1 MLIHGGLVG
10 IVLCFWLA
18 VAMNFW
24 LCILTHVLFFYAY
37 HPDSYLSVTN
47 IWLGFWIVGML
58 HGSANLQTEFVQY
71 IPAECVLVD

>member
-24 LCILTHVLFFYAY
+24 LCIRTHVLFFYAH
-37 HPDSYLSVTN
+37 HPDSYL
-47 IWLGFWIVGML
+47 IWLGFWIVGMSD
-58 HGSANLQTEFVQY
+58 GSADLQTEFVQY
-71 IPAECVLVD
+71 VPAECVLVY